1 MTARPRYGVGAGADS
16 LVLVSVRDTDWDGV
30 RLHVVTGKG
39 GTGKTTVAAA
49 LALALASN
57 GKPVLLMEVE
67 GRQGIAQV
75 FDVPPLPFEERRVAV
90 APANGERPGGDVFA
104 LAVDPQSALIEY
116 LEMFYN
122 LRQAGRALT
131 KLGVLDFATTIAP
144 GLSDVLLTGKAAE
157 TVRRRSAGNPVYGAV
172 VMDAPP
178 TGRISR
184 FLNVSSEVSGLA
196 KVGPIRGHADTVQNV
211 IRSPLTAVHFV
222 TLLEEMPVQE
232 TLDGIAELREIG
244 HGGIQPGG
252 IFVNMMRDAELA
264 GQEGTGK
271 ATAGKATAGKATA
284 GKATAGR
291 ATLGSKTRDTHAL
304 EVALKAAG
312 LGEDSALAADLADEL
327 ADEARTARSQRA
339 QRRLLDQA
347 GQPCYE
353 LPLITD
359 GIDLAALY
367 RLAEALRDQGAA

>member
-1 MTARPRYGVGAGADS
+1 MQSAAGGRSTAPAVDADS
-16 LVLVSVRDTDWDGV
+16 LIHVSVRDTDWDGV

-57 GKPVLLMEVE
+57 GRPVLLMEVE
-67 GRQGIAQV
+67 GRQGIAQL
-75 FDVPPLPFEERRVAV
+75 FDVPPLPYEERRVAV
-90 APANGERPGGDVFA
+90 APADDGRPGGDVFA

-116 LEMFYN
+116 LQMFYN

-131 KLGVLDFATTIAP
+131 KLGVVDFATTIAP

-157 TVRRRSAGNPVYGAV
+157 AVRRKSGGSFVYGAV

-184 FLNVSSEVSGLA
+184 FLNISSEVSGLA
-196 KVGPIRGHADTVQNV
+196 RVGPIRGHADTVQSV
-211 IRSPLTAVHFV
+211 IRSPQTAVHFV

-232 TLDGIAELREIG
+232 TLDGIAELREVG
-244 HGGIQPGG
+244 RGGIKPGG
-252 IFVNMMRDAELA
+252 IVVNMMREAELA
-264 GQEGTGK
+264 DRGTLS
-271 ATAGKATAGKATA
+271 
-284 GKATAGR
+284 R
-291 ATLGSKTRDTHAL
+291 VTLGSKARDSHAI

-312 LGEDSALAADLADEL
+312 LGDDADLAADLADEL
-327 ADEARTARSQRA
+327 ADEAHTARSQRS
-339 QRRLLDQA
+339 QRRRLDQA
-347 GQPCYE
+347 KQPCYA
-353 LPLITD
+353 LPLIKD

-367 RLAEALRDQGAA
+367 KLAQALRDQGAA

>member
-1 MTARPRYGVGAGADS
+1 
-16 LVLVSVRDTDWDGV
+16 VSVRDTDWDGV

-57 GKPVLLMEVE
+57 GRPVLLMEVE
-67 GRQGIAQV
+67 GRQGIAQL
-75 FDVPPLPFEERRVAV
+75 FDVPPLPYEERRVAV
-90 APANGERPGGDVFA
+90 APADDGRPGGDVFA

-131 KLGVLDFATTIAP
+131 RLGVVDFATTIAP

-157 TVRRRSAGNPVYGAV
+157 ATRRKSGGRQVYGAV

-196 KVGPIRGHADTVQNV
+196 RVGPIRGHADTVRSV
-211 IRSPLTAVHFV
+211 IASPQTVVHFV

-232 TLDGIAELREIG
+232 TLDGIAELQGVG
-244 HGGIQPGG
+244 HGGIRPGG
-252 IFVNMMRDAELA
+252 IVVNMMREAELA
-264 GQEGTGK
+264 EGNG
-271 ATAGKATAGKATA
+271 
-284 GKATAGR
+284 GR
-291 ATLGSKTRDTHAL
+291 APGRTSMSSKARTSLASKARTSLGSKARDIHAL
-304 EVALKAAG
+304 EIALKAAG
-312 LGEDSALAADLADEL
+312 LGDDSGLAADLADEL

-339 QRRLLDQA
+339 LRRQLDEP

-367 RLAEALRDQGAA
+367 RLAQALREQGAA

>member
-1 MTARPRYGVGAGADS
+1 M
-16 LVLVSVRDTDWDGV
+16 LVSVRDTDWDGV

-67 GRQGIAQV
+67 GRQGIAQI

-131 KLGVLDFATTIAP
+131 KLGMLDFATTIAP

-157 TVRRRSAGNPVYGAV
+157 TVRRRSAGHPVYGAV

-244 HGGIQPGG
+244 QGGIQPGG

-264 GQEGTGK
+264 GRNGPGK
-271 ATAGKATAGKATA
+271 
-284 GKATAGR
+284 

-312 LGEDSALAADLADEL
+312 LAEDGALAADLADEL

-353 LPLITD
+353 LPLITH

>member
-1 MTARPRYGVGAGADS
+1 MR
-16 LVLVSVRDTDWDGV
+16 VSVRDTDWDGV

-49 LALALASN
+49 LALALASS

-67 GRQGIAQV
+67 GRQGIAQL
-75 FDVPPLPFEERRVAV
+75 FDVPPLPYEERRVAV
-90 APANGERPGGDVFA
+90 APADGERPGGDVFA

-122 LRQAGRALT
+122 LKQAGRALT
-131 KLGVLDFATTIAP
+131 KLGVVDFATTIAP

-157 TVRRRSAGNPVYGAV
+157 AVRRKSGGSSVYGAV

-196 KVGPIRGHADTVQNV
+196 RVGPIRGHADTVQNV

-232 TLDGIAELREIG
+232 TLDGIAELRETG
-244 HGGIQPGG
+244 HGGMQAGG
-252 IFVNMMRDAELA
+252 IFVNMMRESELA
-264 GQEGTGK
+264 GHRPHAK
-271 ATAGKATAGKATA
+271 
-284 GKATAGR
+284 
-291 ATLGSKTRDTHAL
+291 ATLGSKTRDTDAL
-304 EVALKAAG
+304 EIALKAAG
-312 LGEDSALAADLADEL
+312 LGEDGALAADLADEL
-327 ADEARTARSQRA
+327 ADEARTARAQRA
-339 QRRLLDQA
+339 QRRLLDRA

-353 LPLITD
+353 LPMIAD

-367 RLAEALRDQGAA
+367 KLAESLRDQGAA

>member
-1 MTARPRYGVGAGADS
+1 MRTDS

-67 GRQGIAQV
+67 GRQGIAQL
-75 FDVPPLPFEERRVAV
+75 FDVPPLPYEERRVAV
-90 APANGERPGGDVFA
+90 APADDGRPGGDVFA

-131 KLGVLDFATTIAP
+131 RLGVVDFATTIAP
-144 GLSDVLLTGKAAE
+144 GLADVLLTGKAAE
-157 TVRRRSAGNPVYGAV
+157 AVRRKSHGSPVYGAV

-178 TGRISR
+178 TGRVSR
-184 FLNVSSEVSGLA
+184 FLNVSSEISGLA
-196 KVGPIRGHADTVQNV
+196 KVGPIRSHADTVQKV
-211 IRSPLTAVHFV
+211 IRSGQTAVHFV

-232 TLDGIAELREIG
+232 TLDGIAELKDVG
-244 HGGIQPGG
+244 NGGIQPGG
-252 IFVNMMRDAELA
+252 IMVNMVRRGWTDL
-264 GQEGTGK
+264 GK
-271 ATAGKATAGKATA
+271 AGHHGDHAQ
-284 GKATAGR
+284 
-291 ATLGSKTRDTHAL
+291 AL
-304 EVALKAAG
+304 EVALKAVG
-312 LGEDSALAADLADEL
+312 LGEDANLATDLAAEL
-327 ADEARTARSQRA
+327 ADEARTEKTQSAR
-339 QRRLLDQA
+339 RRTLDTA

-353 LPLITD
+353 LPLITE
-359 GIDLAALY
+359 GIDLAGLY
-367 RLAEALRDQGAA
+367 RLAKALREQGAA

>member
-1 MTARPRYGVGAGADS
+1 M
-16 LVLVSVRDTDWDGV
+16 LVSVRDTDWDGV

-75 FDVPPLPFEERRVAV
+75 FDVPPLPYEERRVAV
-90 APANGERPGGDVFA
+90 APADDGRPGGDVFA

-131 KLGVLDFATTIAP
+131 RLGVVDFATTIAP
-144 GLSDVLLTGKAAE
+144 GLADVLLTGKAAE
-157 TVRRRSAGNPVYGAV
+157 AVRRKASSGPAYGAV

-178 TGRISR
+178 TGRVSR
-184 FLNVSSEVSGLA
+184 FLNVSSEISGLA
-196 KVGPIRGHADTVQNV
+196 KVGPIRSHADTVQKV
-211 IRSPLTAVHFV
+211 IRSGQTAVHFV

-232 TLDGIAELREIG
+232 TLDGIAELKDVAG
-244 HGGIQPGG
+244 GGIQPGG
-252 IFVNMMRDAELA
+252 IMVNMVRHSWTELGDADEA
-264 GQEGTGK
+264 EGH
-271 ATAGKATAGKATA
+271 AQ
-284 GKATAGR
+284 
-291 ATLGSKTRDTHAL
+291 AL
-304 EVALKAAG
+304 EIALKAAG
-312 LGEDSALAADLADEL
+312 LGEDAKLAADLAAEL
-327 ADEARTARSQRA
+327 ADEAKTEVTQSERRRT
-339 QRRLLDQA
+339 LDTA

-353 LPLITD
+353 LPLISD

-367 RLAEALRDQGAA
+367 RLAKALRDQGAA